1 MEEEEKLYMSFSVL
15 IVDDEKMPREIL
27 HRYIPWQSY
36 GVTEI
41 YEAEDGEGAL
51 ALVREKSPDII
62 ISDMKMPRMNGLA
75 LAQEVRSILPDC
87 QFVFLSG
94 YSDKEYL
101 KGAIRLKAASY
112 VEKPINLEEI
122 NEVLTEI
129 AEHLRKM
136 QQQDPRL
143 LFFRGVQVKDAVLNN
158 RVYSPD
164 EVLLTRL
171 GESIRHKNRKET
183 EGLLEQLY
191 QELHRC
197 EGTPPEDIRRL
208 FCRIILLFIN
218 ASESRNLTAAA
229 ALGNELILRTAGG
242 ETLAGLHE
250 MLHSLQEVY
259 FDTQEPEEQDLS
271 TRVNLY
277 LAGHW
282 SDPGLTVQDMA
293 QELGFTNTYL
303 CAAYKKSSGLTINQ
317 YITRLRV
324 EHAREL
330 LSSTQ
335 KKLYEV
341 GKAVGYT
348 DGKYFTKVFTRETG
362 LTPKQYRERHWHEE

>member
-1 MEEEEKLYMSFSVL
+1 MSFSVL

-41 YEAEDGEGAL
+41 YEAEDGESAL

-94 YSDKEYL
+94 YSAKEYL

-158 RVYSPD
+158 RV
-164 EVLLTRL
+164 
-171 GESIRHKNRKET
+171 
-183 EGLLEQLY
+183 
-191 QELHRC
+191 
-197 EGTPPEDIRRL
+197 
-208 FCRIILLFIN
+208 
-218 ASESRNLTAAA
+218 
-229 ALGNELILRTAGG
+229 
-242 ETLAGLHE
+242 
-250 MLHSLQEVY
+250 
-259 FDTQEPEEQDLS
+259 
-271 TRVNLY
+271 
-277 LAGHW
+277 
-282 SDPGLTVQDMA
+282 
-293 QELGFTNTYL
+293 
-303 CAAYKKSSGLTINQ
+303 
-317 YITRLRV
+317 
-324 EHAREL
+324 
-330 LSSTQ
+330 
-335 KKLYEV
+335 
-341 GKAVGYT
+341 
-348 DGKYFTKVFTRETG
+348 
-362 LTPKQYRERHWHEE
+362 

>member
-1 MEEEEKLYMSFSVL
+1 M
-15 IVDDEKMPREIL
+15 
-27 HRYIPWQSY
+27 
-36 GVTEI
+36 
-41 YEAEDGEGAL
+41 
-51 ALVREKSPDII
+51 
-62 ISDMKMPRMNGLA
+62 
-75 LAQEVRSILPDC
+75 
-87 QFVFLSG
+87 
-94 YSDKEYL
+94 
-101 KGAIRLKAASY
+101 
-112 VEKPINLEEI
+112 
-122 NEVLTEI
+122 
-129 AEHLRKM
+129 
-136 QQQDPRL
+136 
-143 LFFRGVQVKDAVLNN
+143 
-158 RVYSPD
+158 
-164 EVLLTRL
+164 
-171 GESIRHKNRKET
+171 
-183 EGLLEQLY
+183 
-191 QELHRC
+191 
-197 EGTPPEDIRRL
+197 

>member
-41 YEAEDGEGAL
+41 YEAEDGESAL

-171 GESIRHKNRKET
+171 GESILHKDRKDT

-330 LSSTQ
+330 LSSTP

>member
-41 YEAEDGEGAL
+41 YEAEDGESAL

-171 GESIRHKNRKET
+171 GESIRHKNRKD
-183 EGLLEQLY
+183 
-191 QELHRC
+191 C
-197 EGTPPEDIRRL
+197 WNSFIRS
-208 FCRIILLFIN
+208 C
-218 ASESRNLTAAA
+218 TA
-229 ALGNELILRTAGG
+229 
-242 ETLAGLHE
+242 
-250 MLHSLQEVY
+250 V
-259 FDTQEPEEQDLS
+259 
-271 TRVNLY
+271 
-277 LAGHW
+277 
-282 SDPGLTVQDMA
+282 
-293 QELGFTNTYL
+293 
-303 CAAYKKSSGLTINQ
+303 
-317 YITRLRV
+317 
-324 EHAREL
+324 
-330 LSSTQ
+330 
-335 KKLYEV
+335 
-341 GKAVGYT
+341 
-348 DGKYFTKVFTRETG
+348 
-362 LTPKQYRERHWHEE
+362 RERRRRISADCSAASYFFLSMRRRAAT